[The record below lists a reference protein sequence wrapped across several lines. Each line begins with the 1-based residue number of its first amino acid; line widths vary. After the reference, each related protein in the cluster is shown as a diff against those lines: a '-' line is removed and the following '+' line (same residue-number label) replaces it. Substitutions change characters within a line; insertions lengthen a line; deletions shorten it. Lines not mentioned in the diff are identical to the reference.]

1 MNCTDYEISGV
12 AVLLTTHDPG
22 LIDQLADRRL
32 LIRNGEIQGRIN
44 ETVNWLRSRQE
55 ERELAYWLAFVAYE
69 KSDHSLNNRIY
80 LLYLILF
87 FGVWVFVTMTF
98 FASGGALLFNMIHP
112 EDPVQAGI
120 LVEVLLLGTW
130 SLYSTWR
137 AMRRCPIIFSE
148 EDGLLLSQTP
158 ISRPN
163 IILRWLLMPWLKSAI
178 PFWIVAVTLGFSL
191 AEVTMPGAMG
201 TNRIIEY
208 LGFGIR
214 AWLVIVPVHLILYGY
229 HWILGVVR
237 LSTRKKEQ
245 HWMWL
250 MLVCLLMVW
259 FIVAQSA
266 FTQTPIFSDI
276 LISLTL
282 GFEATFHWLLW
293 LQIWMGALLVLAFL
307 YLASW
312 NFSLNRAVQQTSK
325 EELISTAKQYGLS
338 QVAEQEKT
346 QSHLGVER
354 RPSRIPALE
363 GPGILL
369 WKDLL
374 QSQRTFRLTSVF
386 KWLQIFVLLFI
397 LPALPDLGSRGLVII
412 LWIIQLGQISVQ
424 RIRSDLEVWT
434 VIRQLPISTRKFL
447 LYDFGLSYSLAMLI
461 SLAGFLLGGATFGVQ
476 MPGLALLLPGMMAAI
491 FSAAAFDVIRRS
503 NSGLL
508 LSGSV
513 PELSAGGILLGILI
527 AGIPLVLLVAIP
539 TGLGMMFALIL
550 SLGLAYLA
558 FELAV
563 SAFRHMDHA

>member
-1 MNCTDYEISGV
+1 MRV
-12 AVLLTTHDPG
+12 VK
-22 LIDQLADRRL
+22 
-32 LIRNGEIQGRIN
+32 
-44 ETVNWLRSRQE
+44 WLRSRQE

-98 FASGGALLFNMIHP
+98 FASGGAMLFKMIHP
-112 EDPVQAGI
+112 EDPVQAAI
-120 LVEVLLLGTW
+120 LVEVLLLGIW

-214 AWLVIVPVHLILYGY
+214 AWLVIVLVHLILYGY

-250 MLVCLLMVW
+250 MLVFLLMVW

-266 FTQTPIFSDI
+266 FTQTLIFSDI

-293 LQIWMGALLVLAFL
+293 LQIWMGALIVLALL
-307 YLASW
+307 YLASR

-325 EELISTAKQYGLS
+325 EELISTAMQYGLIAGRRARKNTKS
-338 QVAEQEKT
+338 SWNRTKT
-346 QSHLGVER
+346 FTYSCPR
-354 RPSRIPALE
+354 RTRDFALE
-363 GPGILL
+363 GFVAIPAHFSADERIQMATNICFAVHLAGSTRPWQQGIGDHIVDHTT
-369 WKDLL
+369 WADFC
-374 QSQRTFRLTSVF
+374 SAYS
-386 KWLQIFVLLFI
+386 
-397 LPALPDLGSRGLVII
+397 
-412 LWIIQLGQISVQ
+412 
-424 RIRSDLEVWT
+424 SDLAVWT
-434 VIRQLPISTRKFL
+434 VIRQLPISTKKFL
-447 LYDFGLSYSLAMLI
+447 LYDFGLSYSLAILI
-461 SLAGFLLGGATFGVQ
+461 SLAGFLLGGAAFGVQ